1 MMKLYRHSYFKYFCL
16 LLLFA
21 KALCYMIEKTS
32 TYFSEEITCSI
43 DINDIEDDCE
53 EDIEVE
59 EFKKVVNAQNHLK
72 YIDLQNEKLLPSIN
86 LDQYLTQFLEYATP
100 PPELA

>member
-1 MMKLYRHSYFKYFCL
+1 
-16 LLLFA
+16 
-21 KALCYMIEKTS
+21 MIEKTS

-59 EFKKVVNAQNHLK
+59 EFKKVVNSQTHL
-72 YIDLQNEKLLPSIN
+72 YYVDLEDEKLRPNII
-86 LDQYLTQFLEYATP
+86 LDKYRTQFLEYVTP
-100 PPELA
+100 PPELS